1 MHLDKTVIR
10 WNAIAFGI
18 LGLLSLAFGLTGLG
32 AMSIIFAVVNIIASL
47 IYLLMKDYHKL
58 KTSLLICG
66 LLFLIGFG
74 LCSSFPLNFH

>member
-1 MHLDKTVIR
+1 MHLDKAVIR
-10 WNAIAFGI
+10 WNVIAFGI
-18 LGLLSLAFGLTGLG
+18 LGLLSLVFGLTGLG